1 MTLPTTGD
9 TRSAPRPIRH
19 ANPTAYD
26 RVLSAAQNPETLVI
40 ILFCLVG
47 LVATAYAIHEF
58 PDFGALHPGHE
69 SILATRP
76 PASPAKRKLMLLP
89 GAVL

>member
-58 PDFGALHPGHE
+58 PDFGALIQG
-69 SILATRP
+69 
-76 PASPAKRKLMLLP
+76 MNQF
-89 GAVL
+89 